1 MPSPGPGVPAG
12 RINWAWEVL
21 ALTAFLCL
29 IGLFRNNVTENEV
42 SKFTDAMVYADPAW
56 VPDLFPPGAEP
67 GRRQWL
73 FQTLAAPLLS
83 HGFLLTSIVGR
94 LVAYLLLA
102 AGLISLKRT
111 LGLKGWLLI
120 PVVFMMD
127 RFPYLAAREWII
139 PGVEPKVFSY
149 GLVLLAFGCILRP
162 TPSLTAVALLLGLAT
177 SFHVLV
183 GLYATFSLVI
193 LILGQGLWRGRTLA
207 EGVRALSAF
216 LLASAFALRPLAVHL
231 SQQATDPVPGRLS
244 SSFIYVFLRDP
255 HHLDPASWPADWW
268 MAPAIYLTA
277 LLLSGWLLRSRG
289 DAQARRVSNGLL
301 LLTLGSLIPFV
312 LGLLIAPF
320 DHQGRL
326 LQYYPFRFGD
336 VMAPLITYLM
346 VTLSLQLAWAKPWV
360 RWSSTAACAALA
372 LSLLPGFFR
381 QLRALPDYPGPA
393 QGITADWRDIT
404 TWIRHTTPPGSLF
417 ITPPRSSTTF
427 PWLARR
433 RMLGTFKQMTL
444 SGGLQEW
451 HQRMSAMADWS
462 GPWPMR
468 GWAAA
473 SWLEERYLGLDT
485 EQTREL
491 MQRYGASYFLTRRDH
506 PLDLPLVYANPAFAL
521 YAAP

>member
-1 MPSPGPGVPAG
+1 MPSPEPSIPAG
-12 RINWAWEVL
+12 RIIWAREVL

-56 VPDLFPPGAEP
+56 VPDLFPPDAEP

-73 FQTLAAPLLS
+73 FQTLVAPLLA
-83 HGFLLTSIVGR
+83 HGFLITSIVGR
-94 LVAYLLLA
+94 LAAYLLLA
-102 AGLISLKRT
+102 AGLISLKRA

-139 PGVEPKVFSY
+139 LGVEPKVFSY
-149 GLVLLAFGCILRP
+149 ALVLLAFGQILRP
-162 TPSLTAVALLLGLAT
+162 APSLTAVAILLGLAT
-177 SFHVLV
+177 SFHLLV

-193 LILGQGLWRGRTLA
+193 LLLGQGIWRGRTLA
-207 EGVRALSAF
+207 EGGRALGAF
-216 LLASAFALRPLAVHL
+216 LLASAFALRPLAAHL
-231 SQQATDPVPGRLS
+231 SQQATDPAPGQFS

-255 HHLDPASWPADWW
+255 HHLDPASWPTGWW
-268 MAPAIYLTA
+268 MVPAIYVTA
-277 LLLSGWLLRSRG
+277 LLLGGWLLRARG
-289 DAQARRVSNGLL
+289 DAHTRRITNGLL
-301 LLTLGSLIPFV
+301 LLALGSLIPFAV
-312 LGLLIAPF
+312 GLLIAPF
-320 DHQGRL
+320 DDQGRL

-336 VMAPLITYLM
+336 VMVPMITYLM
-346 VTLSLQLAWAKPWV
+346 VALSLQLGWAKPWV
-360 RWSSTAACAALA
+360 RRSSATACAALA
-372 LSLLPGFFR
+372 LTLLPGFFR
-381 QLRALPDYPGPA
+381 QLRALPEYPGPA
-393 QGITADWRDIT
+393 QRVTAEWRDIT
-404 TWIRHTTPPGSLF
+404 AWIRHTTPPGSLF
-417 ITPPRSSTTF
+417 ITPPRNSTTF

-444 SGGLQEW
+444 SGGLPEW
-451 HQRMSAMADWS
+451 HQRMSAMAGWS

-485 EQTREL
+485 EQARAL

-506 PLDLPLVYANPAFAL
+506 SLDLPLVYANPAFAL